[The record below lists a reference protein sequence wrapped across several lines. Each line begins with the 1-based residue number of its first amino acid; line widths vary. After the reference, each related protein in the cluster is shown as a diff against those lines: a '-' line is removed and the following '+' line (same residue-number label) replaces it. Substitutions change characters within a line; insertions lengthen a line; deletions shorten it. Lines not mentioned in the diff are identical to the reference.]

1 MAERLLELRQIPLHT
16 IAKNVAIAVRGLLL
30 NAFRQYYGVTP
41 HQFAQHSP
49 GTFS

>member
-1 MAERLLELRQIPLHT
+1 FINT
-16 IAKNVAIAVRGLLL
+16 
-30 NAFRQYYGVTP
+30 FRQYYGVTP

>member
-1 MAERLLELRQIPLHT
+1 
-16 IAKNVAIAVRGLLL
+16 
-30 NAFRQYYGVTP
+30 RQYYGVTP

>member
-1 MAERLLELRQIPLHT
+1 
-16 IAKNVAIAVRGLLL
+16 
-30 NAFRQYYGVTP
+30 FRQYYGVTP